1 MPTTNFTGMSTGV
14 LLIQL
19 GTPDAPTASALRRY
33 LRQFL
38 SDPRVIDAP
47 RLQWWFVLNLFVL
60 PFRPRQS
67 AAKYQRI
74 WDAANGSPLLY
85 WTRRQTEELQ
95 KTLAGVSV
103 AFGMQVGNPPLAATV
118 HEL

>member
-1 MPTTNFTGMSTGV
+1 MSDEFSSPAPAQHSPLITDHSSLLAHHSSLSSIGV

-19 GTPDAPTASALRRY
+19 GTPDAPTVPALRRY

-38 SDPRVIDAP
+38 SDPRVIEVP
-47 RLQWWFVLNLFVL
+47 RLSWWFVLHFLVL

-74 WDAANGSPLLY
+74 WDPVTGS
-85 WTRRQTEELQ
+85 
-95 KTLAGVSV
+95 
-103 AFGMQVGNPPLAATV
+103 
-118 HEL
+118 